1 MGRVLLH
8 YSSGAA
14 SAVMSALTLK
24 DLPEAIMVKAQ
35 TNSEHSDNDRF
46 DRDVESWVGRSIT
59 YVSSTQYLDTW
70 HVWEDRSYIAGI
82 EGAPCTGA
90 LKRAPREAF
99 QRPDDI
105 HLFGY
110 TAEEEERSKLLREN
124 NPALSMAFPLI
135 QKGITKDAC
144 LAIIQGAGIKLPEMY
159 LLGFQNNNCIPCPKA
174 TSPNYWAAI
183 RKHFPAEF
191 DRMAAL
197 SRRLG
202 VRLVIVGREK
212 CEDGKA
218 RNIRAFIDE
227 IPADQPTLN
236 PIVPA
241 CDFLCH
247 IAEQDLAA

>member
-1 MGRVLLH
+1 
-8 YSSGAA
+8 
-14 SAVMSALTLK
+14 MSALTLK
-24 DLPEAIMVKAQ
+24 DIPDALMVKAQ
-35 TNSEHSDNDRF
+35 TNAEHPDNDRF
-46 DRDVESWVGRSIT
+46 DRDVEGWVGSSIT
-59 YVSSTQYLDTW
+59 YVSSAGYVDTW

-82 EGAPCTGA
+82 DGAPCTGF

-110 TAEEEERSKLLREN
+110 TADREDEERAKRLKERHPTL
-124 NPALSMAFPLI
+124 ALAFPLI
-135 QKGITKDAC
+135 QRGITKDAC
-144 LAIIQGAGIKLPEMY
+144 LAIVQGAGIKLPEMY
-159 LLGFQNNNCIPCPKA
+159 LLGFSNNNCIPCPKA

-191 DRMAAL
+191 ERMAAL
-197 SRRLG
+197 SRKLD
-202 VRLVIVGREK
+202 VRLAIVGREK
-212 CEDGKA
+212 SEDGKV

-236 PIVPA
+236 PLVPA

-247 IAEQDLAA
+247 LAEQDLAA